1 MQSQF
6 DMLNYAGKVFGKPNT
21 SDKVGGVFYVDS
33 GATDA
38 SDGNLGTDPNQPL
51 ATLNG
56 AMDRVTAS
64 NGDIVYLMPGHGEN
78 LDAATDAVVDVA
90 GVRIVGVGYGTTRP
104 TFTWTG
110 TSGTFEVDAANTYI
124 ENVRFLSSISAVTV
138 GVNVDAA
145 AATFYDCEWNLDA
158 SGDDFLIM
166 MDARGTSATSTA
178 LGLKVYNCKFMA
190 EDAAGAANGIMLRNT
205 DQAEIVN
212 CHFHGDFSTSCIMSD
227 TTDDTGGATM
237 VSNGIL
243 IAHNVVNNSDT
254 GGLPIDLTNADT
266 GVVAY
271 NLIGSG
277 AGGLGAA
284 GATVLDTGSCRLFEN
299 WGTTGT
305 NVTAAKIPQT
315 ADT

>member
-1 MQSQF
+1 MVLAQMQSQF

-21 SDKVGGVFYVDS
+21 TDKVGGVFYVDS

-90 GVRIVGVGYGTTRP
+90 GVRIIGIGYGTTRP

-110 TSGTFEVDAANTYI
+110 TSGTFEVDSANTYI

-145 AATFYDCEWNLDA
+145 AATFYDCEWNFDA
-158 SGDDFLIM
+158 TGDDGLH
-166 MDARGTSATSTA
+166 ARGGVDKPAHEGVLRFHSENDACDSRGGGRISRSRARNRWRRIRIHRNVPCA
-178 LGLKVYNCKFMA
+178 LV
-190 EDAAGAANGIMLRNT
+190 
-205 DQAEIVN
+205 
-212 CHFHGDFSTSCIMSD
+212 CHD
-227 TTDDTGGATM
+227 
-237 VSNGIL
+237 
-243 IAHNVVNNSDT
+243 
-254 GGLPIDLTNADT
+254 
-266 GVVAY
+266 
-271 NLIGSG
+271 
-277 AGGLGAA
+277 
-284 GATVLDTGSCRLFEN
+284 R
-299 WGTTGT
+299 
-305 NVTAAKIPQT
+305 
-315 ADT
+315 